1 MDNYISFKDLNTQIL
16 SLLGNI
22 IMTAMLCE
30 ERGEIFMCVTFMIF
44 ENVRNKTSHV
54 SSSNNMD

>member
-1 MDNYISFKDLNTQIL
+1 
-16 SLLGNI
+16 
-22 IMTAMLCE
+22 MTAMLCE